1 MNDAAS
7 GRADDPQPTI
17 ALALGAGGARG
28 LAHIAALEVFD
39 ELGLKPAVI
48 AGASMGAVIGAVY
61 AAGVGAR
68 RIRTHVEGLLRDR
81 PAIMAALVEARIGRL
96 TDLIS
101 RGNPLLIDGERFL
114 DRLWPDAVPDRFEDL
129 PSPFLAIATDYY
141 GRTEA
146 VFQAG
151 PLLPAVAGS
160 MAIPGLVK
168 PVRHG
173 GRLLVD
179 GGAIN
184 PLPFDHLIGR
194 ASLLVAV
201 DVTGGPN
208 PYPARAPGGFATMF
222 GTLQIMQGAIVEAKL
237 KLYRPEIVLRP
248 AVDRF
253 RVLDFFQARAILA
266 AAEPAKEALKREI
279 ARHFEGHR
287 PSPHAGRGDS
297 RT

>member
-1 MNDAAS
+1 MNDAEAN
-7 GRADDPQPTI
+7 RAQTAQPTI

-39 ELGLKPAVI
+39 ELGIKPAVI
-48 AGASMGAVIGAVY
+48 AGTSMGAVIGAAY
-61 AAGVGAR
+61 AAGVSAR
-68 RIRTHVEGLLRDR
+68 DIRAHAEGFLRDR
-81 PAIMAALVEARIGRL
+81 SVIMAALVEARIGRL
-96 TDLIS
+96 ADLVA

-114 DRLWPDAVPDRFEDL
+114 DRMWPEAVPDRFEDL
-129 PSPFLAIATDYY
+129 ALPLLVVATDYD
-141 GRTEA
+141 GRAEA
-146 VFQAG
+146 VFHEG

-160 MAIPGLVK
+160 MAIPGLVR

-173 GRLLVD
+173 ERVLVD

-194 ASLLVAV
+194 ADLLVAV
-201 DVTGGPN
+201 DVTGGPS
-208 PYPARAPGGFATMF
+208 PHPTRAPGGFETMF

-237 KLYRPEIVLRP
+237 KLYRPEIVVRP

-266 AAEPAKEALKREI
+266 AAEPAKDALKREV

-287 PSPHAGRGDS
+287 LGPRAGKGPD
-297 RT
+297 

>member
-7 GRADDPQPTI
+7 ARGAHIQPTI

-28 LAHIAALEVFD
+28 LAHLVLLEAFD
-39 ELGLKPAVI
+39 ELGIKPAVI
-48 AGASMGAVIGAVY
+48 AGSSMGAVIGAAY
-61 AAGVGAR
+61 AAGVSAR
-68 RIRTHVEGLLRDR
+68 QIRTHAERLLHDR
-81 PAIMAALVEARIGRL
+81 ATVMAALVEARTGRL
-96 TDLIS
+96 ADLIA

-114 DRLWPDAVPDRFEDL
+114 DRLWPNILPERFEDL
-129 PSPFLAIATDYY
+129 RLPFLAVATDYY

-146 VFQAG
+146 VFHAG

-160 MAIPGLVK
+160 MAIPGLGK

-179 GGAIN
+179 GGAVN

-201 DVTGGPN
+201 DVTGGPS
-208 PYPARAPGGFATMF
+208 PDPTRPPGGFATMF
-222 GTLQIMQGAIVEAKL
+222 GALQIMQGAIVEAKL
-237 KLYRPEIVLRP
+237 KLYRPEIVVRP

-253 RVLDFFQARAILA
+253 RVLDFLQARAILA

-279 ARHFEGHR
+279 ERHME
-287 PSPHAGRGDS
+287 HALRFGTHGENR
-297 RT
+297 

>member
-1 MNDAAS
+1 MNDAEAN
-7 GRADDPQPTI
+7 RAQTAQPTI

-39 ELGLKPAVI
+39 ELGIKPAVI
-48 AGASMGAVIGAVY
+48 AGTSMGAVIGAAY
-61 AAGVGAR
+61 AAGVSAR
-68 RIRTHVEGLLRDR
+68 DIRAHAESFLRDR
-81 PAIMAALVEARIGRL
+81 SVIMAALVEARIGRL
-96 TDLIS
+96 AHLVA

-114 DRLWPDAVPDRFEDL
+114 DRMWPEAVPDRFEDL
-129 PSPFLAIATDYY
+129 ALPLLVVATDYD
-141 GRTEA
+141 GRAEA
-146 VFQAG
+146 VFHEG

-160 MAIPGLVK
+160 MAIPGLVR

-173 GRLLVD
+173 ERVLVD

-194 ASLLVAV
+194 ADLLVAV
-201 DVTGGPN
+201 DVTGGPS
-208 PYPARAPGGFATMF
+208 PHPTRAPGGFETMF

-237 KLYRPEIVLRP
+237 KLYRPEIVVRP

-266 AAEPAKEALKREI
+266 AAEPAKDALKREV

-287 PSPHAGRGDS
+287 LGPRAGKGPD
-297 RT
+297 

>member
-1 MNDAAS
+1 MNDAEAN
-7 GRADDPQPTI
+7 RAQTAQPTI

-39 ELGLKPAVI
+39 ELGIKPAVI
-48 AGASMGAVIGAVY
+48 AGTSMGAVIGAAY
-61 AAGVGAR
+61 AAGVSAR
-68 RIRTHVEGLLRDR
+68 DIRAHAEGFLRDR
-81 PAIMAALVEARIGRL
+81 SVIMAALVEARIGRL
-96 TDLIS
+96 ADLVA

-114 DRLWPDAVPDRFEDL
+114 DRMWPEAVPDRFEDL
-129 PSPFLAIATDYY
+129 ALPLLVVATDYD
-141 GRTEA
+141 GRAEA
-146 VFQAG
+146 VFHEG

-160 MAIPGLVK
+160 MAIPGLVR

-173 GRLLVD
+173 ERVLVD

-184 PLPFDHLIGR
+184 PLPFDNLIGR
-194 ASLLVAV
+194 ADLLVAV
-201 DVTGGPN
+201 DVTGGPS
-208 PYPARAPGGFATMF
+208 PHPTRAPGGFETMF

-237 KLYRPEIVLRP
+237 KLYRPEIVVRP

-266 AAEPAKEALKREI
+266 AAEPAKDALKREV

-287 PSPHAGRGDS
+287 LGPRAGKGPD
-297 RT
+297 